1 MYTGEDIGVATAR
14 ETPSNILREAAMV
27 ETVLVTGGTGFIGGW
42 CIQGL
47 LERGYRVRTTVR
59 SLAKEASIRAAVAS
73 ADADG
78 RLTLVVADLTD
89 DAGWDAAMA
98 GCDYVL
104 HVASPLGGGA
114 NAPDDFTAPARD
126 GTLRVLRAAT
136 KAGVKRVVM
145 TSAAA
150 TARPPLGSDAVADET
165 VWSDPGDR
173 KWDPYRLSKILAER
187 AAWDFMAS
195 AGRRTELTTV
205 LPGAVFGPVLNR
217 ESISSVR
224 IIQGLLHGRPPGLPR
239 LGFWIVDV
247 RDLADVHI
255 AAMTAPEAAGQ
266 RFLATGDFM
275 WMADM
280 ADALRAGLGDR
291 GAKVPTRRLP
301 DVFVRAL
308 ALFNPQMKMLVKD
321 LGKRNRVTSA
331 KARRVLGF
339 SPRPAATTMVE
350 CAESL
355 LAR

>member
-1 MYTGEDIGVATAR
+1 MA
-14 ETPSNILREAAMV
+14 
-27 ETVLVTGGTGFIGGW
+27 ETVLVTGGTGFVGGW
-42 CIQGL
+42 CIRGL
-47 LERGYRVRTTVR
+47 LERGYAVRTTVR
-59 SLAKEASIRAAVAS
+59 GLAKEASVRASVAQ
-73 ADADG
+73 AQGDD
-78 RLTLVVADLTD
+78 RLSVVVADLTD

-114 NAPDDFTAPARD
+114 NAPDDFIAPARE

-136 KAGVKRVVM
+136 RAGVKRVVM

-150 TARPPLGSDAVADET
+150 AARPPLNSNQVTDET

-187 AAWDFMAS
+187 AAWDFMAR
-195 AGRRTELTTV
+195 AGGRTTFTTV

-217 ESISSVR
+217 ESIGSVR
-224 IIQGLLHGRPPGLPR
+224 IILGLLHGRPPGLPR

-247 RDLADVHI
+247 RDLADAHI
-255 AAMTAPEAAGQ
+255 AAMTAPQAAGQ

-275 WMADM
+275 WMAAM
-280 ADALRAGLGDR
+280 ADALRAGLGER

-301 DVFVRAL
+301 DVLVRTL
-308 ALFNPQMKMLVKD
+308 ALFNPQMRMLVRD
-321 LGKRNRVTSA
+321 LGKRNPVTSE
-331 KARRVLGF
+331 KARRLLGF
-339 SPRPAATTMVE
+339 APRPAATTVVE